1 MLTVAQT
8 VTKTSA
14 EEALAEPCERR
25 HCEHTVIDAARVEV
39 SAYGETKLW
48 CPDCVEAE
56 FGISV
61 ADTEAR
67 EESPLRY
74 ITPATVA
81 AFVLGLS
88 VMLVVASVLT
98 V

>member
-1 MLTVAQT
+1 MAQT

-14 EEALAEPCERR
+14 EEDLAEPCERK
-25 HCEHTVIDAARVEV
+25 HCERTVIDAARVEV
-39 SAYGETKLW
+39 SVYGETSRW

-61 ADTEAR
+61 ADTEER
-67 EESPLRY
+67 KESTLRY